1 MEEAGKDWV
10 MIRMVSVRIF
20 LLVLAHPGSSGQR
33 AVKQLL
39 FSLLV
44 FPVFDFIFSVL
55 VKRLA
60 RKSIS
65 EMTYFVSSGM

>member
-1 MEEAGKDWV
+1 MFQFILCYRYFCVPNAWLFCV
-10 MIRMVSVRIF
+10 VVNLVIRISLGLLYISVTVS
-20 LLVLAHPGSSGQR
+20 PG
-33 AVKQLL
+33 
-39 FSLLV
+39 
-44 FPVFDFIFSVL
+44 FDFVFSVL